1 MKVVIKSLGDL
12 LFRLSGCGIT
22 SRHKK
27 HEFEGYTRPVQEF
40 GEFVTGAVNLV
51 LGPIKEDLGEA
62 DESVDAVLCM
72 TDFFVRLGRLH
83 TIREIEEYII
93 TTARVSF
100 HYSRSVSVAN
110 IGSQHLVY
118 DYKSFTTIVSK
129 TLKRCLAAS
138 NRMTWDHIY
147 SSYAADQE
155 DYPTSYIK
163 KTEATE
169 IEWAI

>member
-1 MKVVIKSLGDL
+1 MVSP
-12 LFRLSGCGIT
+12 IT
-22 SRHKK
+22 
-27 HEFEGYTRPVQEF
+27 
-40 GEFVTGAVNLV
+40 
-51 LGPIKEDLGEA
+51 
-62 DESVDAVLCM
+62 SVDAVLCM

-93 TTARVSF
+93 TTAR
-100 HYSRSVSVAN
+100 
-110 IGSQHLVY
+110 HLVY

-129 TLKRCLAAS
+129 TLNRCLAAS

-155 DYPTSYIK
+155 DYSTTYIK

-169 IEWAI
+169 IEWATQNFEKEDDGENNVNFTTMNNIQIAKPITTRHESSSSSNSDSLPSKKQKYTSLLPSLLF